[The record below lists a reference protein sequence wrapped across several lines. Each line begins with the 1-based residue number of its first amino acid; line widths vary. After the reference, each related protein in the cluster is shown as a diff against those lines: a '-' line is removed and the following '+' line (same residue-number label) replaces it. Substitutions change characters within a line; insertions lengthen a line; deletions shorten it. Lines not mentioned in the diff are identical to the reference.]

1 MLYTRR
7 ELGRLALAGL
17 PSAGLLLRA
26 GTAAAFAKPDS
37 KWAGVVVGM
46 NVPYNFGMGNYLSGD
61 EILSRCVQLGV
72 SGVELRMQPVELF
85 MGSADAAAAA
95 AAAAEARGRAA
106 AGGGRAGG
114 GRGGRGRAALT
125 PEQEAAQKAAAEA
138 RRKWRASAPLSRAK
152 DFRKKYDDAGVAI
165 EIVKVDG
172 IFGFTD
178 AELDYAFELAKTL
191 GARAI
196 STEISRDL
204 AQTKR
209 VGQFADKHRMMI
221 GYHGHTE
228 TGPPQWEEAFGQ
240 AKHNGAN
247 LDIGHF
253 VGGHKASPIPFLK
266 QHHDRI
272 THIHVKDKTL
282 ADANVPFGQGDTPI
296 KEALRVIRDN
306 KWKIQ
311 ATIEFE
317 YPIPPGSDRMTELT
331 KCLQYC
337 KDALLT

>member
-17 PSAGLLLRA
+17 PSAGLFLKS
-26 GTAAAFAKPDS
+26 GSVAAFAKPES
-37 KWAGVVVGM
+37 KWAGVQVGM

-85 MGSADAAAAA
+85 LGSPDAAAGA
-95 AAAAEARGRAA
+95 ARGRGERG
-106 AGGGRAGG
+106 AGRGQ
-114 GRGGRGRAALT
+114 GRGGAGGGRAALT

-138 RRKWRASAPLSRAK
+138 TRKWRRSAPMGRVK
-152 DFRKKYDDAGVAI
+152 DFRKKFDDAGVAI

-178 AELDYAFELAKTL
+178 DVVDYAFELAKNL

-204 AQTKR
+204 AQTTR
-209 VGQFADKHRMMI
+209 IGQFADKHKMMI
-221 GYHGHTE
+221 GYHGHAE
-228 TGPPQWEEAFGQ
+228 TGPAQWQDAF
-240 AKHNGAN
+240 ARATHNGAN

-253 VGGHKASPIPFLK
+253 VGGHKTSPIPFLK

-272 THIHVKDKTL
+272 THIHVKDKTMG
-282 ADANVPFGQGDTPI
+282 DANVPFGKGDTPI
-296 KEALRVIRDN
+296 REALQVIRDN

-317 YPIPPGSDRMTELT
+317 YDIPQGSDRMTELA

-337 KDALLT
+337 KDALLA